1 MVQLKACCSCKYFL
15 FLSRSNTES
24 PIKSTDIDFSLYTQ
38 KTLTPDF
45 KIHWRILKEQKEIE
59 MVLVVNGT
67 SWVGF
72 GWRPKKLTAECRKFP
87 MLHDEGGETSA
98 EPASEPTSEPS
109 SEPEPKGEPTTVSE
123 PSSEPEPSKEPA
135 SEPSSEPAAEVVAE
149 PESTSE
155 PKSEPSSEPKSE
167 PAKKGK
173 SLEPLALGS
182 SKSKRV
188 AAPQTQQT
196 PKIAESKD
204 EYTVSTSVS
213 YRVSAVTGRRK
224 REAQKGKTTLF
235 SIKNTW
241 HKQTPIDV
249 RWENV
254 AQFPNPTLHKIKHKH
269 TQT

>member
-1 MVQLKACCSCKYFL
+1 MALFVQIFSHFP
-15 FLSRSNTES
+15 NTES
-24 PIKSTDIDFSLYTQ
+24 PVKSTDIDFSLYTT

-45 KIHWRILKEQKEIE
+45 KIHWRILKEAKEIE

-87 MLHDEGGETSA
+87 LLHDEGGEPSSEPEATS
-98 EPASEPTSEPS
+98 EPASEPEPKGEPSTVSEPSSEPEPSKEPS

-123 PSSEPEPSKEPA
+123 PSSEPESS
-135 SEPSSEPAAEVVAE
+135 SEPS
-149 PESTSE
+149 SE

-167 PAKKGK
+167 PAKRGK

-188 AAPQTQQT
+188 AAPQTLKT
-196 PKIAESKD
+196 PKILDSKD

-213 YRVSAVTGRRK
+213 YRVSSVTGRRK
-224 REAQKGKTTLF
+224 RAAQKGKKLFTLKTYGTNRLDKLLDGKR
-235 SIKNTW
+235 I
-241 HKQTPIDV
+241 
-249 RWENV
+249 
-254 AQFPNPTLHKIKHKH
+254 LHKISF
-269 TQT
+269 QTLSQN

>member
-1 MVQLKACCSCKYFL
+1 MLFVHANIFL
-15 FLSRSNTES
+15 VSAHTES
-24 PIKSTDIDFSLYTQ
+24 PIKSTDIDFSLYTT

-45 KIHWRILKEQKEIE
+45 KIHWRIFKEQKEIE

-87 MLHDEGGETSA
+87 LLHDEGGEALA
-98 EPASEPTSEPS
+98 EPASEPS

-123 PSSEPEPSKEPA
+123 PSSEPA
-135 SEPSSEPAAEVVAE
+135 SEPSSEPSAEVVAE
-149 PESTSE
+149 PESASE

-167 PAKKGK
+167 PSKKGK

-196 PKIAESKD
+196 PKILDSKD

-213 YRVSAVTGRRK
+213 YRVSSVTGRRK
-224 REAQKGKTTLF
+224 REAQKGKL
-235 SIKNTW
+235 
-241 HKQTPIDV
+241 
-249 RWENV
+249 
-254 AQFPNPTLHKIKHKH
+254 
-269 TQT
+269 